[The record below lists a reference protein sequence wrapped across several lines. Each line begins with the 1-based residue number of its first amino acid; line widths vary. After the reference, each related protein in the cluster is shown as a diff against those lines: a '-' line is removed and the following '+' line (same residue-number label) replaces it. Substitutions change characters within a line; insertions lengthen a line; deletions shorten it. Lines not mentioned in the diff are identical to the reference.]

1 MVDRAMEASA
11 LTALWVCQHWLGG
24 GFKRIAGVE
33 GVGSGGSREEG
44 EWGLLEVKEESV
56 VEGGEREEGYAA
68 ELGVDIFI
76 SNEDFYRR
84 KSPFPPT
91 FCKCMK
97 LKSHVCFQ
105 RTLFDI
111 FRWPHLF

>member
-84 KSPFPPT
+84 KIPFPSN
-91 FCKCMK
+91 FLQVYEIEISC
-97 LKSHVCFQ
+97 
-105 RTLFDI
+105 LFSKDI
-111 FRWPHLF
+111 I